1 MKRILAT
8 LLVLTMLLGV
18 FPAAVAAEPVA
29 DPGRT
34 AAATELAG
42 QTRLNQQDAREPD
55 DTWRPATEQYA
66 ADDRVTVI
74 VELAEDA
81 VLHNRSDF
89 SGSPT
94 VGAAVSRF
102 LSSGEARAKQ
112 AALLS
117 DQEAVL
123 SAIGRQ
129 AQVVAQWTNVVNGF
143 AIEVPYGKLENIR
156 NLDGVKRAYVQHV
169 YDRPEV
175 TVYDDAMT
183 GVHGYSYDMV
193 DLKSAWEAGF
203 TGQGMLVAVLDTG
216 LDLQYGMWGDSANPE
231 VGIRRVHQAFSDDS
245 FLHDPDDAQ
254 EGWTLRYTNES
265 LRIFLETTA
274 LFSTTGID
282 GKITWD
288 NNALYKNRKVPY
300 ACDYADLDMNVM
312 PLESDHGTHVSG
324 TVAGYAETEDGEVI
338 FSGVAPDAQLL
349 SMKVFPDASGGAQE
363 ISIISALEDAALLGA
378 DVMNLSLGSDNGFAE
393 DDSLAGE
400 VYDRLNA
407 TGIVFMVSAGNAGHS
422 SALNHYGD
430 FALTSDPEISM
441 VSSPSL
447 YAPNLSV
454 ASIENTVT
462 TQTSLKWFD
471 TDGTETKI
479 AYQDPTDIAMKYK
492 FVEQEP
498 VNVIPV
504 DGYGTYDDYYN
515 AGFRGYYGYGEKGV
529 EGIALV
535 KRGGGISFVDKI
547 NAATNFTWSYY
558 DPAKGYYVTEYPIK
572 AVIIYD
578 EDPNSTGLIYMS
590 TEGAAL
596 TSCYISGKD
605 GAALAEA
612 AKAAMEAGSYV
623 TLRVLAE
630 DDIVP
635 SVGGGQMSVFS
646 SWGAGPSLELKPEIT
661 APGGNIW
668 SALSDT
674 LYNPADPG
682 GRYDDYEGSYG
693 MMSGTSMAAP
703 HMTGITALVEQ
714 YIQKELGVTAK
725 STVGPLAQQLMVST
739 AIPQKDARGVYNSP
753 RQQGAGLV
761 NVGAAI
767 STPVYI
773 TVEGQNVGKLELKD
787 DPERTGSYTM
797 TFHVHNLTNRQLTY
811 QVTAAVLRP
820 DTQAVETTWGERSV
834 MTTSEVLMRQVDF
847 GTVTVPASG
856 NVKVTKTLTLTEQ
869 EKEQLDLLFENG
881 TYVEGFIT
889 LTDTEETAPQIGLPF
904 LAYYGDWTAAPIFDS
919 ALWTDVPADGQSY
932 LSNES
937 TWGTSVLAY
946 FDGYAFY
953 DLGQNPFD
961 SFSDINQKQ
970 YHPENITLSPNGLF
984 RSINDYI
991 LYQKREAKV
1000 MVVEVRDAS
1009 TGQLY
1014 YRDHTAYMF
1023 KSYYDQVNGMV
1034 LPSSLYYFTNT
1045 DWDGTGLDGELLPT
1059 GTQCIYTITAY
1070 GDGDYP
1076 VVYDET
1082 EGRQIMDLY
1091 HVIPGEN
1098 EPTFNGHA
1106 MDMTG
1111 DTISFPVLVDYEAPS
1126 LRSSAVS
1133 IKEVD
1138 GRLIMTGTFED
1149 DGSLASI
1156 EIYPQVARSYAEG
1169 YGDPNYKEYGMDQIN
1184 PFYSEMIYDAD
1195 VHTWT
1200 FTADVTEY
1208 VRTNESFPGEN
1219 TYYNFEWTGNVYI
1232 FGGDY
1237 GGNDRA
1243 YAVTVDATS
1252 GLILSTTSALLTVG
1266 ETFDLSVNNNT
1277 DSEAELTRTSTRPE
1291 VATIDEYGHVV
1302 AVAPGQTTLVISNGT
1317 QEAVCIVAVRER
1329 VTEVED
1335 FSLSIESFSGLKP
1348 GGTMIVKVT
1357 DLKPA
1362 NVELEEVRWVVTE
1375 DNPDQYVGLIN
1386 CAQYDTTGLI
1396 GELYLNYNATSD
1408 PEIEVP
1414 GASGTLSVTLNG
1426 VTRTMKIDWEDL
1438 YTYSSDDDLV
1448 SNLSFYDQTLY
1459 VTQGETAT
1467 LHARYNN
1474 ASLHSM
1480 VPVALYTLEGYVD
1493 YSYDNVLEPA
1503 KGLKL
1508 DGPDFCS
1515 AGNIWSGK
1523 LVNEAGYDLPERI
1536 RIFTRYDYGYEY
1548 EMQNSWRTEYTYNN
1562 QTGEIQVFFPPEA
1575 ATSTMVIRA
1584 DGVDAPGKEAGAHS
1598 GITYPRPDGLYG
1610 PFDWEVVSGSGT
1622 LTTQEDADISGTKV
1636 NVAHYVPAEPGCS
1649 IIKATTR
1656 DGKYSVNFAVIS
1668 QAVLPEKVEI
1678 SHKRLTL
1685 RVAETAALTTTLT
1698 PTPTL
1703 EKHGELKWVSY
1714 DPQVA
1719 SVDASG
1725 NVTALAA
1732 GYAFLTVTSPYTG
1745 AMSYCIVEVL
1755 PCEHEQKQTITV
1767 PATCETDGSVTVVCQ
1782 ICGEVISEEILPM
1795 GHDYDAIVTDPTCT
1809 EGGYT
1814 TYICKVC
1821 QHSYVADYT
1830 EPMGHQFKDT
1840 VTAPTCLAE
1849 GYTRHDCYF
1858 CGYYYVDEMLPAT
1871 GHDWSEWET
1880 IVAPTCE
1887 ISGLQIHTCAD
1898 CDAAETREIP
1908 AFCPAENFTDVDTT
1922 KWYHEGVCY
1931 VIRKGLMEGKAVGI
1945 FAPEVNLSRAEL
1957 VTVLYRMAG
1966 EPSVEGKTHPF
1977 KDVSADAWYAEAVT
1991 WAYNAGVVEGMS
2003 GTAFAP
2009 GRDISREQIALI
2021 LFRYSGAEKV
2031 EENALKAYTDAS
2043 SVSNYAVDAMNWAVA
2058 TGLIN
2063 GTTTTTLAPRKT
2075 ALRAQ
2080 AATILMRY
2088 CEN

>member
-8 LLVLTMLLGV
+8 LLALAMLLGLL
-18 FPAAVAAEPVA
+18 PTAAAAKPVA
-29 DPGRT
+29 DSGRI
-34 AAATELAG
+34 AAATELASES
-42 QTRLNQQDAREPD
+42 RLNGSGFRESD
-55 DTWRPATEQYA
+55 HTSRPAAKQYA
-66 ADDRVTVI
+66 EDERVTVI
-74 VELAEDA
+74 VELTDDA
-81 VLHNRSDF
+81 VLQNTMNLPEASSAGASVSQF
-89 SGSPT
+89 LTSGK
-94 VGAAVSRF
+94 
-102 LSSGEARAKQ
+102 ARAQ
-112 AALLS
+112 QSALLQAH
-117 DQEAVL
+117 DRVIRTLGAGAEVL
-123 SAIGRQ
+123 
-129 AQVVAQWTNVVNGF
+129 AQWTNVVNGF
-143 AIEVPYGKLENIR
+143 AVELPYGELESLR
-156 NLDGVKRAYVQHV
+156 QQAGVKRAYVQHV

-175 TVYDDAMT
+175 NMADNTLT
-183 GVHGYSYDMV
+183 GIHGYSYDMV
-193 DLKSAWEAGF
+193 GLRSAWEAGF

-216 LDLQYGMWGDSANPE
+216 LDLQYAMWGDSANPE
-231 VGIRRVHQAFSDDS
+231 VGVRRVHQAFSEDS
-245 FLHDPDDAQ
+245 FLHDPDDAA

-265 LRIFLETTA
+265 LRIFLETTT

-300 ACDYADLDMNVM
+300 ACDYADLDMNVL

-324 TVAGYAETEDGEVI
+324 TVAGFARTQEGEVL
-338 FSGVAPDAQLL
+338 FSGVAPDAQIL
-349 SMKVFPDASGGAQE
+349 SMKVFPDVSGGAQE
-363 ISIISALEDAALLGA
+363 FSIISALEDAALLGA

-422 SALNHYGD
+422 SAVSNYGD

-447 YAPNLSV
+447 YAPNLSI

-471 TDGTETKI
+471 PDGAETKI
-479 AYQDPTDIAMKYK
+479 PYLDPTDIAMKYK
-492 FVEQEP
+492 FLELDP
-498 VNVIPV
+498 VKVIPV
-504 DGYGTYDDYYN
+504 DGYGTYSDYN
-515 AGFRGYYGYGEKGV
+515 EAGFRGYYGYGEKGE

-547 NAATNFTWSYY
+547 NTATNFTWSYY
-558 DPAKGYYVTEYPIK
+558 DPAKGSYVTEYPIK

-578 EDPNSTGLIYMS
+578 EDPTATELLYMS

-605 GAALAEA
+605 GYALAEA
-612 AKAAMEAGSYV
+612 AKAAIAAGSYV
-623 TLRVLAE
+623 TLSVQAE
-630 DDIVP
+630 DDIV
-635 SVGGGQMSVFS
+635 SAVGGGEMSTFS

-714 YIQKELGVTAK
+714 YIQQELGITAR

-739 AIPQKDARGVYNSP
+739 AIPQKDADGVYNSP

-767 STPVYI
+767 TTPAYI
-773 TVEGQNVGKLELKD
+773 TVEGHNVGKLELKD
-787 DPERTGSYTM
+787 DPDRTGSYTM
-797 TFHVHNLTNRQLTY
+797 TFHVHNLSDRQLTY

-820 DTQAVETTWGERSV
+820 ETQRVETTWGEREV
-834 MTTSEVLMRQVDF
+834 MTTSEVLMREVDF

-856 NVKVTKTLTLTEQ
+856 NVKVSRTLTLTQQ
-869 EKEQLDLLFENG
+869 EKEQLDRLFENG

-889 LTDTEETAPQIGLPF
+889 LTDAQGTAPQIGLPF
-904 LAYYGDWTAAPIFDS
+904 LAFYGDWTAAPIFDS
-919 ALWTDVPADGQSY
+919 ALWTDAPADGESY

-937 TWGTSVLAY
+937 TWGTSVLAH

-953 DLGQNPFD
+953 DLGMNPFD
-961 SFSDINQKQ
+961 SFSEVNQKH
-970 YHPENITLSPNGLF
+970 YRPENITLSPTGLF
-984 RSINDYI
+984 RSVNDYI

-1000 MVVEVRDAS
+1000 MVVEVRDAN
-1009 TGQLY
+1009 TGELY

-1023 KSYYDQVNGMV
+1023 KSFYDQVNGMV

-1045 DWDGTGLDGELLPT
+1045 NWDGRGLDGELLPT
-1059 GTQCIYTITAY
+1059 GTQCVYTITAY

-1076 VVYDET
+1076 VIYDET

-1098 EPTFNGHA
+1098 EPAFNGHP

-1111 DTISFPVLVDYEAPS
+1111 DVISVPILVDYEAPS

-1133 IKEVD
+1133 IQEVD
-1138 GRLIMTGTFED
+1138 GRLMMSGTFED

-1169 YGDPNYKEYGMDQIN
+1169 YGDPSYKEYGMDKLN
-1184 PFYSEMIYDAD
+1184 PFYSEMIYDPD

-1200 FTADVTEY
+1200 FQADVTEY
-1208 VRTNESFPGEN
+1208 IRQNESYPGEN
-1219 TYYNFEWTGNVYI
+1219 DYYNFQWTGNVYI

-1243 YAVTVDATS
+1243 YAVSVDSTP
-1252 GLILSTTSALLTVG
+1252 GLVLSTTSALLTVG
-1266 ETFDLSVNNNT
+1266 DSFDLSVNNNT
-1277 DSEAELTRTSTRPE
+1277 GCEEALTRTSTRPE

-1302 AVAPGQTTLVISNGT
+1302 ALAPGQTTLVISNGT
-1317 QEAVCIVAVRER
+1317 QEATCIVAVKER
-1329 VTEVED
+1329 VTKVED

-1375 DNPDQYVGLIN
+1375 DDPDQYVGLIN
-1386 CAQYDTTGLI
+1386 CAQYDTTGLV
-1396 GELYLNYNATSD
+1396 GKLFLNYTATDD
-1408 PEIEVP
+1408 PEVQVP

-1426 VTRTMKIDWEDL
+1426 VTRTMKIDWQDL
-1438 YTYSSDDDLV
+1438 YTYTGDDDLV
-1448 SNLSFYDQTLY
+1448 SNLSFYDQTIY

-1474 ASLHSM
+1474 ASLHS
-1480 VPVALYTLEGYVD
+1480 VIPVALYTAEGYVD
-1493 YSYDNVLEPA
+1493 YSYDNVLDPA

-1515 AGNIWSGK
+1515 AGNTWTGK
-1523 LVNEAGYDLPERI
+1523 LVNEADYELPERI

-1548 EMQNSWRTEYTYNN
+1548 EMQNSWRTEYTYDSE
-1562 QTGEIQVFFPPEA
+1562 TGEIQVFFPPEA

-1584 DGVDAPGKEAGAHS
+1584 DGVEAPGKAAGAHS
-1598 GITYPRPDGLYG
+1598 GKTYTRPDGLYG
-1610 PFDWEVVSGSGT
+1610 PFNWEVISGNGT
-1622 LTTQEDADISGTKV
+1622 LTTEENADILGTQV

-1649 IIKATTR
+1649 IIKATTK
-1656 DGKYSVNFAVIS
+1656 DGKYSVNFAVVS
-1668 QAVLPEKVEI
+1668 EAVMPEKVDI
-1678 SHKRLTL
+1678 DHNHLTL
-1685 RVAETAALTTTLT
+1685 RVAESATLT
-1698 PTPTL
+1698 AVLSPMPTL
-1703 EKHGELKWVSY
+1703 EKHEELTWVSY
-1714 DPQVA
+1714 HPQVA
-1719 SVDASG
+1719 TVDAAG
-1725 NVTALAA
+1725 NVTAQEA
-1732 GYAFLTVTSPYTG
+1732 GYAFLTATSPYTG
-1745 AMSYCIVEVL
+1745 AMSYCVVEVL
-1755 PCEHEQKQTITV
+1755 PCLHEQTETVTI
-1767 PATCETDGSVTVVCQ
+1767 PATCDADGSVTVVCQ
-1782 ICGEVISEEILPM
+1782 ICGEMLSQETLPM
-1795 GHDYDAIVTDPTCT
+1795 GHDYTAVVTDPTCT

-1814 TYICKVC
+1814 TYTCQVC
-1821 QHSYVADYT
+1821 QHSYVADFT
-1830 EPMGHQFKDT
+1830 EPTGHQFVDT
-1840 VTAPTCLAE
+1840 VTPPTCLAE
-1849 GYTRHDCYF
+1849 GYTRHDCYL
-1858 CGYYYVDEMLPAT
+1858 CDYYYVDALQSAT
-1871 GHDWSEWET
+1871 GHTWSAWET
-1880 IVAPTCE
+1880 ILGATCTHD
-1887 ISGLQIHTCAD
+1887 GLRVRTCGCGASQQ
-1898 CDAAETREIP
+1898 ESIP
-1908 AFCPAENFTDVDTT
+1908 ACACASDTFIDVEQDQ
-1922 KWYHEGVCY
+1922 WYHDAVDY
-1931 VIRKGLMEGKAVGI
+1931 VVAGGLMNGKSETI
-1945 FAPEVNLSRAEL
+1945 FAPNVNLTRAEL
-1957 VTVLYRMAG
+1957 VTVLYRLAG

-1977 KDVSADAWYAEAVT
+1977 ADVAEGAWYADAIT
-1991 WAYNAGVVEGMS
+1991 WAFDAKVVN
-2003 GTAFAP
+2003 GTSANTFAP
-2009 GRDISREQIALI
+2009 NANVAREQIAAM
-2021 LFRYSGAEKV
+2021 LFRFAGEETV
-2031 EENALKAYTDAS
+2031 EEDALADYTDAAK
-2043 SVSNYAVDAMNWAVA
+2043 VSKYAVDAMNWAVA
-2058 TGLIN
+2058 SGLID
-2063 GTTTTTLAPRKT
+2063 GMTETTLAPQGNAT
-2075 ALRAQ
+2075 RAQ
-2080 AATILMRY
+2080 IATVLMRY
-2088 CEN
+2088 CEG